1 MSKSEARQRRS
12 EEEEDQSP
20 EVEDGEDLGLCE
32 SQDDDAAK
40 LGQSY
45 ARQHLEKELEVTGS
59 NLALK
64 IW

>member
-12 EEEEDQSP
+12 EEDQSP

-40 LGQSY
+40 LGQSD
-45 ARQHLEKELEVTGS
+45 AGQHLEKELEVTGS

>member
-12 EEEEDQSP
+12 EEDQSP

-40 LGQSY
+40 LGQSD